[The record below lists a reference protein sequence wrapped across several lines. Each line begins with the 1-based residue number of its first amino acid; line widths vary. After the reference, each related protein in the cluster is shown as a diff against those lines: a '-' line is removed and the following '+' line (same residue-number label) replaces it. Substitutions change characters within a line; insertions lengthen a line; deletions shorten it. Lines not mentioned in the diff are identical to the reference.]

1 MATALHTFTDIFNTE
16 IEYQGE
22 VIPLKKIVIPI
33 IQRDYA
39 QGREG
44 ADIAR
49 VRMRFL
55 DSLYRAVTEAPV
67 TLDFI
72 YGDID
77 QSGIMTPLDGQQRLT
92 TLFLLHWYAA
102 KKAALE
108 PSEYEFLKC
117 FSYETRYS
125 ARDFCNLLISFEPSF
140 AAKISEEIVDQPWF
154 PLDWMKDQTVSSMLT
169 MLDSI
174 DEKFAVVPDLWERL
188 CGNAIS
194 FYFLPIRD
202 MGLTDELYIKMNSR
216 GKPLTLFEHFKAELE
231 HKIKAV
237 DPDVAK
243 RLMHKID
250 LTWTDMLWYYRG
262 DDNVIDDEFLRYFR
276 FICDILCYR
285 SGGSPQ
291 GQSGDE
297 FDLLEKYFSDTAES
311 PLENMLLMEKMFD
324 CWCDLD
330 STTPDAFLTQYFT
343 HEHEA
348 GKIKIDDRYAIDI
361 FEDCLRTY
369 SEIVGVRNRKFPL
382 NRIVLL
388 YAIVIYLIN
397 RDTIT
402 ENQFIRRLR
411 IVNNLVQNSEDEI
424 SDSENRSSGN
434 RMPAILRQVDSIMV
448 AGVID
453 ISVEKN
459 FNQFQLQEEQAKLD
473 WCAGHPEL
481 EESLFKLEDHELLYG
496 QISIV
501 GLDHPDYFSRFESLL
516 ACDWD
521 AVDCALLVAGNYGQT
536 ERNGWRHQ
544 LGSSFIDAAWRNLF
558 HKSANRGYENTHDAL
573 IELLAQSESFTNE
586 VLQNITQNY
595 ITECEVN
602 SLFDWRYY
610 YIKYPSFRLGR
621 YGKYIWYE
629 FKRKPYEMLAM
640 WTEIS
645 WSSNTRQPFLFEIDK
660 KNIDR
665 DDNGRRL
672 LYSDKYVSCENNAFV
687 IFAVETGEEVARI
700 DIQQT
705 DNGIDTEDR
714 ILKGRKQLP
723 TLLKK
728 L

>member
-194 FYFLPIRD
+194 FYFLPIKD

-285 SGGSPQ
+285 SGGSPRVRAAM
-291 GQSGDE
+291 S
-297 FDLLEKYFSDTAES
+297 LI
-311 PLENMLLMEKMFD
+311 
-324 CWCDLD
+324 CWK
-330 STTPDAFLTQYFT
+330 STSATLRNLHWRICCSWRRCLT
-343 HEHEA
+343 
-348 GKIKIDDRYAIDI
+348 
-361 FEDCLRTY
+361 
-369 SEIVGVRNRKFPL
+369 VGVIWIAL
-382 NRIVLL
+382 
-388 YAIVIYLIN
+388 
-397 RDTIT
+397 
-402 ENQFIRRLR
+402 RR
-411 IVNNLVQNSEDEI
+411 
-424 SDSENRSSGN
+424 
-434 RMPAILRQVDSIMV
+434 
-448 AGVID
+448 
-453 ISVEKN
+453 
-459 FNQFQLQEEQAKLD
+459 
-473 WCAGHPEL
+473 
-481 EESLFKLEDHELLYG
+481 
-496 QISIV
+496 
-501 GLDHPDYFSRFESLL
+501 
-516 ACDWD
+516 
-521 AVDCALLVAGNYGQT
+521 
-536 ERNGWRHQ
+536 
-544 LGSSFIDAAWRNLF
+544 
-558 HKSANRGYENTHDAL
+558 
-573 IELLAQSESFTNE
+573 
-586 VLQNITQNY
+586 
-595 ITECEVN
+595 
-602 SLFDWRYY
+602 
-610 YIKYPSFRLGR
+610 
-621 YGKYIWYE
+621 
-629 FKRKPYEMLAM
+629 ML
-640 WTEIS
+640 S
-645 WSSNTRQPFLFEIDK
+645 
-660 KNIDR
+660 
-665 DDNGRRL
+665 
-672 LYSDKYVSCENNAFV
+672 
-687 IFAVETGEEVARI
+687 
-700 DIQQT
+700 
-705 DNGIDTEDR
+705 
-714 ILKGRKQLP
+714 
-723 TLLKK
+723 
-728 L
+728 